1 MQQRCVRKGNYSET
15 YWGLIQSH
23 RKSWRAG
30 HCWAGEPAAAAAG
43 AEVEALS
50 GTVRW
55 LEDQT
60 CCYRSQMLTPQ
71 LLVEAERKS
80 VKDKKRATVRMAASV
95 TN

>member
-1 MQQRCVRKGNYSET
+1 MQQNCVRKGNYSET
-15 YWGLIQSH
+15 CWGLIQSH
-23 RKSWRAG
+23 KMSWRAG
-30 HCWAGEPAAAAAG
+30 HCWVGEPVAAAAG

-71 LLVEAERKS
+71 LLVEEERKS
-80 VKDKKRATVRMAASV
+80 VKDKRRATVRMAASG